1 MRKKRLQNKLQ
12 ELLALAERDRVDIRE
27 EILRLKEKIDGED
40 ESEGRAWARVLAA
53 RDPDRPTALELIGN
67 MADSFLEIHGDR
79 AGGDDPALIGG
90 IGIINDF
97 PVTFLGHQ
105 KGRNLKG
112 NIRRNYGMAH
122 PEGYRKARR
131 LALQAEK
138 FNRPV
143 VTLIDTPGAY
153 PGIGSEKRGIA
164 EAIAANLKLFS
175 SLKVPIVTVIF
186 GEGGSGGALGIG
198 VGDRVF
204 MLKNAVYS
212 VISPEGCAAILLKD
226 SGKAPAAAGLLKLT
240 AEDMLRFGIIDG
252 VIEEPEGGAGAD
264 HPAAA
269 AAIKEVLIRELAG
282 LRDFSPAQ
290 LVRNR
295 TRRLEQFGSFREPN
309 GFRKEAVPG
318 KMWTRI
324 RQSIASRLPL
334 IPSPARSAGQDGT
347 GPETGQPA
355 ERES

>member
-27 EILRLKEKIDGED
+27 EITRLREKIGGED
-40 ESEGRAWARVLAA
+40 ETEGRAWARVLAA
-53 RDPDRPTALELIGN
+53 RNPDRPTALDLIEN
-67 MADSFLEIHGDR
+67 ITDSFLEIHGDR

-90 IGIINDF
+90 IGLINDS
-97 PVTFLGHQ
+97 PVTFLGNQ

-153 PGIGSEKRGIA
+153 PGIGAEKRGIA
-164 EAIAANLKLFS
+164 EAIAADLKLFS
-175 SLKVPIVTVIF
+175 SLKVPIITVIF

-204 MLKNAVYS
+204 MLENAVYS

-226 SGKAPAAAGLLKLT
+226 SGKAPAAAELLKLT
-240 AEDMLRFGIIDG
+240 AEDMLGFGVIDG
-252 VIEEPEGGAGAD
+252 VIEEPEGGAGGD
-264 HPAAA
+264 HPALA
-269 AAIKEVLIRELAG
+269 AAIKEVIIRELDG

-295 TRRLEQFGSFREPN
+295 TRRLEKFGSFRDPN

-318 KMWTRI
+318 KIWSRMR
-324 RQSIASRLPL
+324 RSIVSRLPL
-334 IPSPARSAGQDGT
+334 IPAADRSRAGEGT
-347 GPETGQPA
+347 EPGTGQPA
-355 ERES
+355 GREG